1 MTPNEDKTKLKEDIF
16 EKLEEVRKM
25 IYEYVNEYGWH
36 DMNDDVYVRLGDV
49 RDILKLNLL
58 YSSYCWLERRKKK
71 SPKTIFN

>member
-36 DMNDDVYVRLGDV
+36 D
-49 RDILKLNLL
+49 ILKLNLL